1 MLSQQQELP
10 LSEYSSLYDIVVPQA
25 NLLRRINDVFLWS
38 HAKEILK
45 GHIITGTL
53 YDIYVRNIVYG
64 LQQKI
69 LEHANRGFCCST
81 IILAILIGKF
91 LIDKSEIYKIINA
104 SSLCKFRKL
113 RLEDMDLMNLLIQ
126 KSVEIAIEK
135 GIIKSRTIIVDATH
149 TEARS
154 NPYSPIEILRLRS
167 K

>member
-1 MLSQQQELP
+1 MMPFSIAISTLFWISRFIR
-10 LSEYSSLYDIVVPQA
+10 SMSSSR
-25 NLLRRINDVFLWS
+25 NWS

-53 YDIYVRNIVYG
+53 YDIYVGNIVYG

-104 SSLCKFRKL
+104 AKKIVLG
-113 RLEDMDLMNLLIQ
+113 DNYI
-126 KSVEIAIEK
+126 VE
-135 GIIKSRTIIVDATH
+135 
-149 TEARS
+149 
-154 NPYSPIEILRLRS
+154 
-167 K
+167 